1 MAAPPVACSQPGA
14 PHPRPLGP
22 APSPGAQGGG
32 DSEMRVPEAGGRE
45 VAPRGG
51 QRPSGSRAEEPGG
64 AGHLATKPSVD
75 PWHAMGE
82 GPPQASP
89 RTQCSGSR
97 ADADAHWAG
106 ATYSGDDSGVRLDIS
121 SGVGTVHTERT
132 GRGMVTAAPFPHQ
145 GPPALWGHQRAQVS
159 PQFLTTSQ
167 EPRVPGAVLA
177 STAEIRL

>member
-1 MAAPPVACSQPGA
+1 
-14 PHPRPLGP
+14 
-22 APSPGAQGGG
+22 
-32 DSEMRVPEAGGRE
+32 MRVPEAGGRE